1 MCDGNKIDL
10 ENLKGTFDSEYARE
24 PTKDFLEDPFE
35 YTNQV
40 AKRRF
45 GQSSRIKKTL
55 AGKLGLSER
64 RIYRRL
70 ATLRNLGFTSC
81 GGLKS

>member
-24 PTKDFLEDPFE
+24 PTKDFLDDPFE
-35 YTNQV
+35 YANQV

-45 GQSSRIKKTL
+45 GQSSRIKKNI
-55 AGKLGLSER
+55 GR
-64 RIYRRL
+64 
-70 ATLRNLGFTSC
+70 
-81 GGLKS
+81 